1 MGPMQRLFGDW
12 CDASFSRGPSGQSDG
27 SDSLNDG
34 FGGAITE
41 DGMKLTDAQNEK
53 LEWLHKQG
61 GSGYLDKHGRM
72 VAGGDHMPQGCW
84 PAWLNLV
91 AHGLIAGGDGRLTIT
106 DYGRR
111 HMAPSGA
118 TE

>member
-1 MGPMQRLFGDW
+1 
-12 CDASFSRGPSGQSDG
+12 
-27 SDSLNDG
+27 
-34 FGGAITE
+34 
-41 DGMKLTDAQNEK
+41 MKLTDAQTEK

-91 AHGLIAGGDGRLTIT
+91 AHGLIAGGDGRIELT

-111 HMAPSGA
+111 HVTPNALGQEPCADVCARSPAPLG
-118 TE
+118 

>member
-1 MGPMQRLFGDW
+1 
-12 CDASFSRGPSGQSDG
+12 
-27 SDSLNDG
+27 
-34 FGGAITE
+34 
-41 DGMKLTDAQNEK
+41 MKLTDAQSEK

-91 AHGLIAGGDGRLTIT
+91 AHGLISGGDGRLTIT

-111 HMAPSGA
+111 HMAPSGEQERTCSDA
-118 TE
+118 MEDDGGSRAGSCDY

>member
-1 MGPMQRLFGDW
+1 MRRVAW
-12 CDASFSRGPSGQSDG
+12 S
-27 SDSLNDG
+27 DG

-111 HMAPSGA
+111 HMAPSWA